1 MTLFI
6 STYLFVLGLV
16 LGSFFN
22 VVALRVPIKESIVHP
37 ASRCPACQR
46 RLKLRDLI
54 PVASYICAR
63 GKCRHCGTRIS
74 LLYPLGEIATGLL
87 FVWIFAAFGLS
98 WETLIGLLL
107 VSLSVIITISDLKY
121 MLIPNVI
128 LLWFALPF
136 LILRLLY
143 PIESIWLH
151 FWGGLVGGGIL
162 LIVAI
167 VSRGGMGLGDVK
179 LLFLL
184 GWVLGLYNV
193 IPAFIISC
201 LVGSVAGGILLLLKV
216 VKPKQAIP
224 FGPFLLIGALVSFA
238 YGTEII
244 NVYLSIFK

>member
-1 MTLFI
+1 M
-6 STYLFVLGLV
+6 
-16 LGSFFN
+16 
-22 VVALRVPIKESIVHP
+22 
-37 ASRCPACQR
+37 
-46 RLKLRDLI
+46 
-54 PVASYICAR
+54 
-63 GKCRHCGTRIS
+63 
-74 LLYPLGEIATGLL
+74 
-87 FVWIFAAFGLS
+87 
-98 WETLIGLLL
+98 
-107 VSLSVIITISDLKY
+107 
-121 MLIPNVI
+121 
-128 LLWFALPF
+128 
-136 LILRLLY
+136 
-143 PIESIWLH
+143 
-151 FWGGLVGGGIL
+151 